1 MSKAKVAS
9 LAVVLAAAP
18 FVAVY
23 EGVVLTTYQDPVGI
37 PTACVGETDGGVVDM
52 KARFSRDEC
61 MAVLGASL
69 YRHAVELDKCIKVQL
84 KQHEAASLLSVAYNV
99 GVAKACGSTLVKRV
113 NAGDLPAACAELDK
127 WVYAKGIKL
136 RGLIKRRAA
145 ERAMCEGRA

>member
-18 FVAVY
+18 FVAAY

-37 PTACVGETDGGVVDM
+37 PTACGGETDEEVVGM
-52 KARFSRDEC
+52 KDRFTRDEC

-69 YRHAVELDKCIKVQL
+69 YRHALELDKCIKVPL
-84 KQHEAASLLSVAYNV
+84 TTGEAKALLSFGYNV
-99 GVAKACGSTLVKRV
+99 GTGKACKSTLVRRI
-113 NAGDLPAACAELDK
+113 NAGELPAACAELDK

-136 RGLIKRRAA
+136 RGLVKRRAA
-145 ERAMCEGRA
+145 ERAMCEGKL